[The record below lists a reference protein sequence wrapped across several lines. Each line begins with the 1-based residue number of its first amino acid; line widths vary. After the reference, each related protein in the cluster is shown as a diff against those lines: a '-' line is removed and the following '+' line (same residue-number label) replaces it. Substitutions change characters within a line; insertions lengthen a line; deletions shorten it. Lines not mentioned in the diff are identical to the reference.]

1 MLLETLGRNDVE
13 ALPFTE
19 EVVSTLNSMNQNKTI
34 EWCFGTLL
42 GFVKVEVMSF
52 FKFSESVLLKEA

>member
-34 EWCFGTLL
+34 GSNGEQGL
-42 GFVKVEVMSF
+42 
-52 FKFSESVLLKEA
+52 